1 MCLAAHTVE
10 RHPSRLF
17 RLETVAAVAAGT
29 EVAGIHPLS
38 RMAEAEVEAVDTH
51 PCSHIAVEAEAEAA
65 GIHLSRRT
73 LAEVAA
79 GAVDSRL
86 SHHIVVAD
94 TLHMDSLETLTNTG
108 STVHHNFHMEHM
120 HWHMGSP
127 GRGMLF
133 LLACSQMAHMHWH
146 MGFLVVCM

>member
-17 RLETVAAVAAGT
+17 HLETVAAVEVGT

-51 PCSHIAVEAEAEAA
+51 PCSHIVVEAEAEAA

-79 GAVDSRL
+79 VAVDSHL
-86 SHHIVVAD
+86 FHHIVVAD
-94 TLHMDSLETLTNTG
+94 TLHLDSLETLTNIG
-108 STVHHNFHMEHM
+108 LIARHNCH
-120 HWHMGSP
+120 
-127 GRGMLF
+127 
-133 LLACSQMAHMHWH
+133 MAHMHWH
-146 MGFLVVCM
+146 MDFPGFCM

>member
-38 RMAEAEVEAVDTH
+38 RMAEAEVVAADTH
-51 PCSHIAVEAEAEAA
+51 PCSHIAVAAEAEAV

-94 TLHMDSLETLTNTG
+94 TLHSDSLETLTNTG
-108 STVHHNFHMEHM
+108 LIARHNCH
-120 HWHMGSP
+120 
-127 GRGMLF
+127 
-133 LLACSQMAHMHWH
+133 MAHMHWH
-146 MGFLVVCM
+146 MDFPGFCM

>member
-17 RLETVAAVAAGT
+17 RLETAALVAVGTVAADT
-29 EVAGIHPLS
+29 RLLS
-38 RMAEAEVEAVDTH
+38 HMAEAEVVAADTH
-51 PCSHIAVEAEAEAA
+51 PCSHIVVAAAAEAA
-65 GIHLSRRT
+65 DIHPCRRT

-94 TLHMDSLETLTNTG
+94 TLHLDSLETLTNTG
-108 STVHHNFHMEHM
+108 LIARHNCH
-120 HWHMGSP
+120 
-127 GRGMLF
+127 
-133 LLACSQMAHMHWH
+133 MAHMHWH
-146 MGFLVVCM
+146 MDFPGFCM